1 MSKQNAYAATLDAHR
16 RLCILTHLAHCL
28 DYASNSEILLDVCN
42 GLGIATSRDRLIG
55 TLAWLNEQG
64 LIDLEDRLC
73 LELGDPARCL
83 QWAGYCHLA
92 RPAHRNAGLAERAGA
107 D

>member
-42 GLGIATSRDRLIG
+42 GLGITTSRDRLIG

-64 LIDLEDRLC
+64 LIDLEDH
-73 LELGDPARCL
+73 
-83 QWAGYCHLA
+83 AGFVLVSATPRGVDLA
-92 RPAHRNAGLAERAGA
+92 RGRARHPGVKRPAPKGR
-107 D
+107 